1 MKEYTNYILKT
12 LTVLDAFFE
21 ELDKLFKEIRTTGLQ
36 MRFDDSVDAE
46 TYYKFMKDTFDKVS
60 ETICP
65 TCHTLEAAIA
75 ITREFE
81 SRFDEDSRPPILD
94 YVMANLFEHSKKYS
108 LHTELYEA
116 YKDFYNEAIEF
127 FNGINKQNEFEL

>member
-1 MKEYTNYILKT
+1 MKEYTNYIIKT

-21 ELDKLFKEIRTTGLQ
+21 ELDKLFKELRTTGLQ
-36 MRFDDSVDAE
+36 MRFNSDVEDK
-46 TYYKFMKDTFDKVS
+46 TYYGFMKDKFDKIS

-81 SRFDEDSRPPILD
+81 SHFDEDSRPPILE
-94 YVMANLFEHSKKYS
+94 YVMANLFEHSKKYT

-116 YKDFYNEAIEF
+116 YKEFYNEAIDF
-127 FNGINKQNEFEL
+127 FNETNK